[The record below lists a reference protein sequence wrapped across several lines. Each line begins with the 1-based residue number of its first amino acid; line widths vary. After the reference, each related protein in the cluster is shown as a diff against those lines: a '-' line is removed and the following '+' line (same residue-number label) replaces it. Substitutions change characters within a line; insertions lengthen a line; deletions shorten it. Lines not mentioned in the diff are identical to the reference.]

1 MTITNNSGEGATPTI
16 AIAQN
21 VATNASVIFDTL
33 TVTNLFATNSQQS
46 NASELNVSDSK
57 IVLNAGTVGAPTL
70 DGSIV
75 IDRGS
80 SASVDIRWNE
90 TLDRWEATSDGSNY
104 TQIAAGAKMTISE
117 TPPSSPQNGDFWF
130 ESDSAITFVY
140 YDSYWIE
147 IGASGIGA
155 VTSSSAPGNPAN
167 GQLWF
172 KGTTDEM
179 FVYYDGAWVLVNS
192 STNTSDVEIASIMGA
207 Y

>member
-1 MTITNNSGEGATPTI
+1 MDA
-16 AIAQN
+16 
-21 VATNASVIFDTL
+21 
-33 TVTNLFATNSQQS
+33 
-46 NASELNVSDSK
+46 
-57 IVLNAGTVGAPTL
+57 
-70 DGSIV
+70 
-75 IDRGS
+75 
-80 SASVDIRWNE
+80 
-90 TLDRWEATSDGSNY
+90 
-104 TQIAAGAKMTISE
+104 
-117 TPPSSPQNGDFWF
+117 PPSSPQNGDFWF